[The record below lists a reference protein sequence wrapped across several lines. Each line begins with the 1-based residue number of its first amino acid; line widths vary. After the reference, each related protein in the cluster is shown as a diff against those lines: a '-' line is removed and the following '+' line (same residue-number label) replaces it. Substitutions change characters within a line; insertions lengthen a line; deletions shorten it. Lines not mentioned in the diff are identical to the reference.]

1 MHCLFCAGFFVF
13 SFFVKILLRAID
25 WVIIERFCY
34 VLVLIASSGVFAS
47 SSAAQAGFGSLA
59 FSNLKQTLV
68 LQPRDESYTLA
79 HNGRE
84 IVVRLGNRLV
94 VKTRSDINA
103 VELKKL
109 DVGIEKVQQ
118 LAQLSNAN
126 IWLITLQHMNLQ
138 RAMKVLQQDERVI
151 YAQPD
156 LLQTRQSAQ
165 HKNAENAETVSR
177 VVLEQ
182 KSFKKKVRL
191 AIIDDGFNFDHP
203 EFSDTNLVLEYDA
216 DQRVQSA
223 SPKSGLDQHGTLVAG
238 VIAAAAD
245 EKGIDGLAPDV
256 ELIAIRQVS
265 SWTSDMVLAF
275 SVARMMKTEVVN
287 SSWVLPFLPE
297 PLFDLLTDW
306 MQEQQPYLVFAA
318 GNNQRDACDVNA
330 LSELKGIWLI
340 GAADQKGQ
348 PLPYSNY
355 GSCVS
360 FYAPAQFMS
369 TAAQG
374 AYKPFTGTSAATAYV
389 SGLIAREL
397 ASGNKPDMAFIK
409 TFLF

>member
-1 MHCLFCAGFFVF
+1 
-13 SFFVKILLRAID
+13 
-25 WVIIERFCY
+25 VIIRWFCC
-34 VLVLIASSGVFAS
+34 VLVLIASGDVFAS
-47 SSAAQAGFGSLA
+47 SLAVQADSGSLR
-59 FSNLKQTLV
+59 FSNLKQTV
-68 LQPRDESYTLA
+68 LLQQHGENYALA
-79 HNGRE
+79 HSGRS
-84 IVVRLGNRLV
+84 IVVRLSNRLL
-94 VKTRSDINA
+94 VKTRSDLSA
-103 VELKKL
+103 EELKKL
-109 DVGIEKVQQ
+109 DIGIEKVQQ

-126 IWLITLQHMNLQ
+126 IWLLTLQDMNLQ
-138 RAMKVLQQDERVI
+138 RAMKVLQQDERVS

-156 LLQTRQSAQ
+156 LLQARESAQ
-165 HKNAENAETVSR
+165 HKNAENAEAVSS

-182 KSFKKKVRL
+182 QPLTKKVRL

-203 EFSDTNLVLEYDA
+203 EFADTNLVFEYDA

-238 VIAAAAD
+238 VIVAAAD
-245 EKGIDGLAPDV
+245 QKGIDGLAPEV

-275 SVARMMKTEVVN
+275 SVARMMKAEVVN

-306 MQEQQPYLVFAA
+306 IQEQQPYLVFAA
-318 GNNQRDACDVNA
+318 GNNQRNACKVNA

-340 GAADQKGQ
+340 GAADKNGQ
-348 PLPYSNY
+348 PMPYSNY

-374 AYKPFTGTSAATAYV
+374 AYKPFTGTSAATAYI
-389 SGLIAREL
+389 SGVLAKEL
-397 ASGNKPDMAFIK
+397 AAGNRPDKLSINNIINNSDHHSFSDH
-409 TFLF
+409 

>member
-1 MHCLFCAGFFVF
+1 M
-13 SFFVKILLRAID
+13 
-25 WVIIERFCY
+25 IISRFCC
-34 VLVLIASSGVFAS
+34 VLVLIASGGVFAS
-47 SSAAQAGFGSLA
+47 SSAAQTDSLT

-68 LQPRDESYTLA
+68 LQQSGESYTLE
-79 HNGRE
+79 HNGRS
-84 IVVRLGNRLV
+84 IVVRLSNRLI
-94 VKTRSDINA
+94 VKTRSDISA

-109 DVGIEKVQQ
+109 HLDIEKVQQ

-126 IWLITLQHMNLQ
+126 IWLLTLQDMNLQ

-156 LLQTRQSAQ
+156 LLQTRQISQ
-165 HKNAENAETVSR
+165 HKNAENAETVNS

-182 KSFKKKVRL
+182 KPLKKKVRL

-203 EFSDTNLVLEYDA
+203 EFADINLVFEYDA

-223 SPKSGLDQHGTLVAG
+223 SPKNGLDQHGTLVAG
-238 VIAAAAD
+238 VIVAAAD
-245 EKGIDGLAPDV
+245 QKGIDGLAPDV

-275 SVARMMKTEVVN
+275 SVARMMKAEVVN

-297 PLFDLLTDW
+297 PLFDLLADW
-306 MQEQQPYLVFAA
+306 IHEQQPYLVFAA
-318 GNNQRDACDVNA
+318 GNNQRDACEVNA
-330 LSELKGIWLI
+330 LSELNGIWLI
-340 GAADQKGQ
+340 GAADLKGQ
-348 PLPYSNY
+348 PTPYSNY

-360 FYAPAQFMS
+360 FYAPAEFVS

-374 AYKPFTGTSAATAYV
+374 TYKPFTGTSAATAYV

-397 ASGNKPDMAFIK
+397 ANGNKPDMALIK

>member
-1 MHCLFCAGFFVF
+1 MIISRF
-13 SFFVKILLRAID
+13 SFF
-25 WVIIERFCY
+25 
-34 VLVLIASSGVFAS
+34 LVLIASGGIFAS
-47 SSAAQAGFGSLA
+47 SSAAQVSFGSLT
-59 FSNLKQTLV
+59 FSNLKQTV
-68 LQPRDESYTLA
+68 LLQQNGESYALK
-79 HNGRE
+79 HSGRS
-84 IVVRLGNRLV
+84 IVVRLSNRLV
-94 VKTRSDINA
+94 VKTQSDISA

-109 DVGIEKVQQ
+109 APGIEKVQQ
-118 LAQLSNAN
+118 LAQLSNTN
-126 IWLITLQHMNLQ
+126 IWLLTLQDTNLQ
-138 RAMKVLQQDERVI
+138 RAMKFLQQDERVI

-165 HKNAENAETVSR
+165 RKNAENAETAGSF
-177 VVLEQ
+177 VLQQ
-182 KSFKKKVRL
+182 KPLKKKVRL

-203 EFSDTNLVLEYDA
+203 EFSNTNLVFEYDA
-216 DQRVQSA
+216 DQRVQRA
-223 SPKSGLDQHGTLVAG
+223 SPKSRLDQHGTLVAG
-238 VIAAAAD
+238 VIVAAAD
-245 EKGIDGLAPDV
+245 QKGIDGLAPDV

-275 SVARMMKTEVVN
+275 SVARMMKAEVVN

-297 PLFDLLTDW
+297 PLFDLLADW
-306 MQEQQPYLVFAA
+306 MQEQQPYLIFAA
-318 GNNQRDACDVNA
+318 GNNQLDACDVNA

-397 ASGNKPDMAFIK
+397 AEGHKPDMAIIK
-409 TFLF
+409 TISIKAKQLSSDPITKSANN